1 MTTHM
6 LFELFA
12 AYYAE
17 ARRLQTVYAGAISI
31 LVGFETEWIRPSSK
45 EDIEHHLTR
54 YPVDTMVGSVH
65 HIHEVPIDFDRVMYE
80 RAREISGGSDEAL
93 FADYFDAQFAML
105 EAMRP
110 PIVGHFDLIRR
121 ESDNRNGNW
130 KGYDSVWPKI
140 QRNLHFISSYGGMLE
155 INTAALRLGMS
166 EPYPRAEICQVCCL
180 SFRRW

>member
-1 MTTHM
+1 MTTEV
-6 LFELFA
+6 LFELFN

-17 ARRLQTVYAGAISI
+17 AGRLQTKYTEEISI

-45 EDIEHHLTR
+45 EGVARLLMR
-54 YPVDTMVGSVH
+54 YPVDTMIGSVH
-65 HIHEVPIDFDRVMYE
+65 HVHGVPIDFDRPMYE

-105 EAMRP
+105 EAVRP

-121 ESDNRNGNW
+121 ESDNRNGDW
-130 KGYDSVWPKI
+130 KRYVRVWPKI
-140 QRNLHFISSYGGMLE
+140 LRNLHFISAYGGMLE

-166 EPYPRAEICQVCCL
+166 EPYPRAEACQVGCPC
-180 SFRRW
+180 FHR

>member
-1 MTTHM
+1 MTTQG
-6 LFELFA
+6 LFELFD

-17 ARRLQTVYAGAISI
+17 ARRLQTMYAEEISI

-45 EDIEHHLTR
+45 EDIERLLTR
-54 YPVDTMVGSVH
+54 YPLDTMVGSVH
-65 HIHEVPIDFDRVMYE
+65 HIHGIPIDFDRVMYE
-80 RAREISGGSDEAL
+80 SAREISGGSDEAL

-130 KGYDSVWPKI
+130 KRYDRVWPKI
-140 QRNLHFISSYGGMLE
+140 LRNLHFISSYGGMLE

-166 EPYPRAEICQVCCL
+166 EPYPRAEICQVCCPC
-180 SFRRW
+180 FRR